1 MAAVPELVQR
11 DAFAFQRG
19 GSEFFRHN
27 GVAAAYSRESGSLR
41 EAAELDGAFLR
52 SLYLIDGVG
61 HVVFADEGFVGG
73 IEQNQRVVGE
83 RIVHPFLQLGL
94 GQGGARGVVGVAE
107 VDDVDALVRNL
118 RDEVVLG
125 GTRHVGDVA
134 PLAVFLQY
142 SGTSAHHVAVYIDRI
157 NRVGHAYAV
166 VVAENVADVSR
177 VALCSVVHEDFRR
190 TEVDAAWKVIVLDDG
205 FYQEVVSLLG
215 TISTECPYVSHLLH
229 CLVHRFDADRWQW
242 PGNVSDTQTDDLL
255 LGMCYPESIYLLGY
269 V

>member
-190 TEVDAAWKVIVLDDG
+190 TEMDASRKVIVLEDG

-215 TISTECPYVSHLLH
+215 TISTECPCVSHLLH